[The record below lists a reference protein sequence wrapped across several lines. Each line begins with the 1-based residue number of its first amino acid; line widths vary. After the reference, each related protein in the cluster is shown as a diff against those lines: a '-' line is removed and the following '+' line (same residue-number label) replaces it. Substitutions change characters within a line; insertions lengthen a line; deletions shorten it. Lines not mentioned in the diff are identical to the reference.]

1 MVDLSLI
8 FSEKRADEVV
18 VYLSGHLGLGVQQS
32 HGNAYSE
39 EDVDEGGQQQRQ
51 ERTEQL

>member
-8 FSEKRADEVV
+8 FSEKWANEVV

-32 HGNAYSE
+32 HGDAHSE
-39 EDVDEGGQQQRQ
+39 EDVDEGGQQQSQ